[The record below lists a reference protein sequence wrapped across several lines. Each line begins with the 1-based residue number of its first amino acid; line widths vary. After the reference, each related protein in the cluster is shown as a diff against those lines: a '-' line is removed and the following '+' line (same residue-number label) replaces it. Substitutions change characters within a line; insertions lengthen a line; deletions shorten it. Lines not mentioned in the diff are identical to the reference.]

1 MSSSHF
7 SGYAAI
13 LGRPN
18 AGKST
23 LMNALLGSKLSIA
36 THKAQTTRH
45 QIMGIYSEQDCQ
57 IIFLD
62 TPGIIQPKYELQ
74 KAMMRFVEKAE
85 KEADI
90 VLLLIDLKRSFMQ
103 QERSKKNELNAPT
116 ELVDL
121 ELLEHVRSLH
131 KPVLLVLNKMDSVP
145 ETWLKKVQEAY
156 EKVYT
161 FKDIQAIS
169 ALEEN
174 GIPSLINQL
183 KSTLPLGPAFYPKE
197 ELSEHPIRFFVT
209 EFIRE
214 QLFLSYHEELPYS
227 TTVEIMQYQESPDI
241 DRIMADIIVN
251 RTSQK
256 GMIIGKKGAAIKQ
269 LGIQSRKSIESFLD
283 KQVHLELHVKVRE
296 KWREKENMVRNL
308 GYRE

>member
-45 QIMGIYSEQDCQ
+45 QIMGIYSEPDCQ

-90 VLLLIDLKRSFMQ
+90 LLLLVDLKRSFVQ
-103 QERSKKNELNAPT
+103 QERSRKNESKAPT

-131 KPVLLVLNKMDSVP
+131 KPVVLVLNKMDSVP
-145 ETWLKKVQEAY
+145 ETWLKKIQEAY
-156 EKVYT
+156 EKAYT
-161 FKDIQAIS
+161 FKGIQAIS
-169 ALEEN
+169 ALEQH
-174 GIPSLINQL
+174 GIPALINQL
-183 KSTLPLGPAFYPKE
+183 KSTLPVGPAFYPKE

-214 QLFLSYHEELPYS
+214 QLFLNYHEELPYS

-241 DRIMADIIVN
+241 DCIMADIIVN